1 MLNWFTY
8 GGLDHDMSQQV
19 VFIIAQILAVLIGV
33 LGLSV
38 FLYGLFKLHLR
49 DKWLTGLVYCKMW
62 FPLQLVES
70 SYSYC

>member
-33 LGLSV
+33 VSLGAI
-38 FLYGLFKLHLR
+38 LYGLFKLHLKEN
-49 DKWLTGLVYCKMW
+49 D
-62 FPLQLVES
+62 
-70 SYSYC
+70 

>member
-49 DKWLTGLVYCKMW
+49 DK
-62 FPLQLVES
+62 
-70 SYSYC
+70 

>member
-1 MLNWFTY
+1 MLNWFIY

-49 DKWLTGLVYCKMW
+49 DK
-62 FPLQLVES
+62 
-70 SYSYC
+70 